1 MGMLRSKQSKQV
13 TVNVIHVIND
23 SQDGV
28 SEYQSYIQILG
39 CSKVPSLHTSSACMS
54 SLALFFMY
62 FHVSFPKAG

>member
-28 SEYQSYIQILG
+28 SEYQSYTEILG
-39 CSKVPSLHTSSACMS
+39 CSKVPSRHTSSAWYVF
-54 SLALFFMY
+54 LGIIFY
-62 FHVSFPKAG
+62 VFPCFLS